1 MKVVHVLWNTHQHQT
16 QMPLRSRHSFTQTE
30 LCTSDSG
37 LQGLALGRH
46 KSRSICNERVLL
58 GLTRSLGK
66 QREEPSYY
74 EKFAELLIDE
84 LGLEEQSD

>member
-1 MKVVHVLWNTHQHQT
+1 
-16 QMPLRSRHSFTQTE
+16 
-30 LCTSDSG
+30 
-37 LQGLALGRH
+37 LALGRH

-66 QREEPSYY
+66 QREESSYY